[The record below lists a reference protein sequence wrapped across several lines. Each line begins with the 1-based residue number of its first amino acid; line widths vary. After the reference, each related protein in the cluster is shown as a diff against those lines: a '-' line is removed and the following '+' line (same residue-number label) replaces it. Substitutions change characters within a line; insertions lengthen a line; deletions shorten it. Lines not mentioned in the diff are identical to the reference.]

1 MYKRQILEPLAVII
15 SPYAP
20 HICEELW
27 EKLGKNTSI
36 EFEKLPE
43 LNEAYLVEDEINYPV
58 SFNGK
63 MTVSYTHLDV
73 YKRQSL

>member
-1 MYKRQILEPLAVII
+1 MH
-15 SPYAP
+15 
-20 HICEELW
+20 HIFA
-27 EKLGKNTSI
+27 KNYGKTRKNTSI

-63 MTVSYTHLDV
+63 MKFTLALAAF
-73 YKRQSL
+73 RC